1 MKHKCS
7 GNDGFEI
14 RISSLQSVQNYLVLR
29 PLITPTLIDGFS
41 KGEYS
46 KKSFVEVS
54 VGAVCPNISA

>member
-7 GNDGFEI
+7 GNNGYEI
-14 RISSLQSVQNYLVLR
+14 SASSLQSVQNYLVLR

-41 KGEYS
+41 KDEYS

>member
-1 MKHKCS
+1 MS
-7 GNDGFEI
+7 A
-14 RISSLQSVQNYLVLR
+14 SSLQSVQNYLVLR

-41 KGEYS
+41 KDEYS